1 MTTNEFIFNMSS
13 KIMRFLQSL
22 LLLFVLLIVQGCDDP
37 DKLGAVTG
45 RVILNNDISHMGI
58 IDDGDYSNIKV
69 SLYLPVLTDST
80 VHRLS
85 MQYGNLGVDWN
96 IAEFFDHRDMQP
108 IYTGLT
114 NEGGV
119 FSFEDVKPGS
129 YLFVCERDLWG
140 TVYKHG
146 VTIPNSGI
154 GGFHADKKEVTDIG
168 TVFMYPARVLN
179 SVIADEF
186 LFEKDRTYIINGDT
200 QFTNHAVFS
209 GGSRIVL
216 YPGTGISFLGEV
228 TCNPDASRSL
238 FYAFLDNAQSD
249 GERWS
254 SLKLYNDNQ
263 AISNWVLSGAETGII
278 AYGSGTSITNSY
290 FDNMINGVYVQGE
303 NSIVSKNIF
312 SDIIDRCFALNQSA
326 GSEQISHVFH
336 RNIISRAGIGLRTNG
351 QSVSILKNYFID
363 CGEAVISFQGFH
375 ELEGNSFDRCG
386 NAIVCNGTQID
397 IKKNSFHDN
406 INSIQFTRAYYA
418 STSNPLIVYNNF
430 YQTHGYAIKLNPWTT
445 SNDIEAKNNYWLSND
460 IPSVIYDVNDFSAL
474 EHEVTFMPKSNT
486 PFPDAGAD

>member
-1 MTTNEFIFNMSS
+1 
-13 KIMRFLQSL
+13 
-22 LLLFVLLIVQGCDDP
+22 
-37 DKLGAVTG
+37 
-45 RVILNNDISHMGI
+45 
-58 IDDGDYSNIKV
+58 
-69 SLYLPVLTDST
+69 
-80 VHRLS
+80 
-85 MQYGNLGVDWN
+85 
-96 IAEFFDHRDMQP
+96 
-108 IYTGLT
+108 
-114 NEGGV
+114 
-119 FSFEDVKPGS
+119 
-129 YLFVCERDLWG
+129 
-140 TVYKHG
+140 
-146 VTIPNSGI
+146 
-154 GGFHADKKEVTDIG
+154 
-168 TVFMYPARVLN
+168 
-179 SVIADEF
+179 
-186 LFEKDRTYIINGDT
+186 
-200 QFTNHAVFS
+200 
-209 GGSRIVL
+209 
-216 YPGTGISFLGEV
+216 
-228 TCNPDASRSL
+228 
-238 FYAFLDNAQSD
+238 
-249 GERWS
+249 
-254 SLKLYNDNQ
+254 LKLYNDNQ
-263 AISNWVLSGAETGII
+263 AISDWVLSGAETGII

-397 IKKNSFHDN
+397 ITKNNFHDN

-474 EHEVTFMPKSNT
+474 EHEVIFVPKSNN
-486 PFPDAGAD
+486 PILDAGVGK